1 MGLFNRRE
9 HLRIVDINVP
19 DTTRAPTKVAQSEGE
34 AFAMKVQAFRL
45 CQNTIVRLQAELIEE
60 QRRLLDHEQA
70 LLEAF
75 KGLGIRWETVDKMVR
90 AE

>member
-1 MGLFNRRE
+1 MGILTYKRKPMRE
-9 HLRIVDINVP
+9 VLAEVP
-19 DTTRAPTKVAQSEGE
+19 ATAPAAPLPKSEGE
-34 AFAMKVQAFRL
+34 AFALKVQALRL

-70 LLEAF
+70 LLEAV

-90 AE
+90 EE